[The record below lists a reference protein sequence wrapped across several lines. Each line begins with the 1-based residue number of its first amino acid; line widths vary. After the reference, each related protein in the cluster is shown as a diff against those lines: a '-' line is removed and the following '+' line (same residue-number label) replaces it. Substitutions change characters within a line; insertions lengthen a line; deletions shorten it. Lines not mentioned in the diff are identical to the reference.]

1 MTKDEVLNKFKV
13 LIDKNADI
21 SFGGYPAFIDA
32 EIDMFISQA
41 VHEVISN
48 KYTGTQNQAGF
59 EATDKRIAD
68 LQGLVGTALILTAK
82 ETSIPNA
89 VAFELPNDFW
99 FYVDAYVKIN
109 GSTVYQTELTTHDIA
124 KNFAVTH
131 DNDPYI
137 PVAKAVL
144 EGNDIVIYYDNHIV
158 NSIDGLAM
166 SYIYK
171 PVIYTSS
178 LLEDDVDNMMYGEIL
193 NKALEPIIDEIINR
207 AVLIALENIEA
218 PRTETKAQLNSLQE

>member
-1 MTKDEVLNKFKV
+1 MTKEEVLNKFKV

-59 EATDKRIAD
+59 EANDKRIAD
-68 LQGLVGTALILTAK
+68 LQGLVGTALILTSK

-109 GSTVYQTELTTHDIA
+109 GSTVYQVELTTHDIV

-144 EGNDIVIYYDNHIV
+144 EGNNIVVYYDNHLV
-158 NSIDGLAM
+158 NSINGLAM
-166 SYIYK
+166 SYIYT
-171 PVIYTSS
+171 PVIFTNDT
-178 LLEDDVDNMMYGEIL
+178 LAKE
-193 NKALEPIIDEIINR
+193 LEPLIDEIINR